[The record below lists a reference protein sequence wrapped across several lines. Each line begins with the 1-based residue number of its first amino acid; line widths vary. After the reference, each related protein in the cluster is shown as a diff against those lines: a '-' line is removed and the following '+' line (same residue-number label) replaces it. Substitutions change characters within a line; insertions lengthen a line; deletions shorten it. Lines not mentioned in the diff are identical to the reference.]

1 VAVKRLAGG
10 WCAGSVAPP
19 VVLAAATAKPRRSS
33 ASRWNSV
40 VFAGGSCSHRAPS
53 PVVSCSHEDPGNPQ
67 CLGLT
72 FPTDPKMLW
81 PTGHPRY
88 PCPGAKSTAG
98 GRCFVTPVRCG
109 GGAPQGGGLGG
120 SWVTESVAMLGSGAL
135 PGGSGHGR
143 DAVRGA
149 SHRGHGRSHKCP

>member
-1 VAVKRLAGG
+1 PDVGRGRLHGDVLRGCVLHGLEAHGAHAGWISLLIAGPGRPGACCSCGVRWCVATVAVKRLAGG

-19 VVLAAATAKPRRSS
+19 VVLAAATAKPRRSF

-40 VFAGGSCSHRAPS
+40 VFAGGSCSHRAPP

-81 PTGHPRY
+81 PTG
-88 PCPGAKSTAG
+88 
-98 GRCFVTPVRCG
+98 
-109 GGAPQGGGLGG
+109 
-120 SWVTESVAMLGSGAL
+120 
-135 PGGSGHGR
+135 
-143 DAVRGA
+143 
-149 SHRGHGRSHKCP
+149 